1 MARLHH
7 IHLRG
12 NDPRRT
18 AQWYIDNLGARLV
31 DESKQPGGVSMVRID
46 LDGTRISISSPASG
60 QTLPAGSADL
70 HLGLEH
76 FGLEVDDLSAALQRL
91 QQAGAEVL
99 EPVREVA
106 SGAKIAFIRAPDN
119 VRIEMLQLPS

>member
-1 MARLHH
+1 M
-7 IHLRG
+7 
-12 NDPRRT
+12 
-18 AQWYIDNLGARLV
+18 

-46 LDGTRISISSPASG
+46 LDGARISISSPASG
-60 QTLPAGSADL
+60 QTLPEGSVTL

-99 EPVREVA
+99 EPVRGVA